1 MGLLKRTV
9 SSKNKEIFSML
20 CESLVIS
27 VLEYACPVW
36 SPSKRMVK
44 KKKKMRMAVS
54 GGMLQDSC
62 LDYRDRGDHFKLLGL
77 KNLANT
83 KKH

>member
-9 SSKNKEIFSML
+9 CSKNREIFSML

-27 VLEYACPVW
+27 VLEYACSVW
-36 SPSKRMVK
+36 SPSK
-44 KKKKMRMAVS
+44 RMAVS

-62 LDYRDRGDHFKLLGL
+62 LDYRNRGDHFKLVGL
-77 KNLANT
+77 KKLAKNNT